1 MASGSI
7 MFYLQQGKC
16 IWFRFGCCMVRVPGV
31 PYGTIQELTIFDDP
45 LRMLH
50 TLSQA
55 AAEHSR
61 TYGDLTAVSSGLSIR
76 NITSGYGGYGHS
88 GQSLSFLEDVDSLDS
103 GDEAVRLS
111 CCQRLGICIGYV
123 IPDWGHL
130 SLFNVG
136 RSWAAGAI
144 ALWHCYLFAACAS
157 LIIVNSAAAMLRCYI
172 QWFSETRIH
181 AVTFYTMEFKYHVT
195 LGFFGAFFRCY
206 ILLSV
211 TSDLL
216 RFTYLLCKDTWR
228 PDSFEG
234 YRRLLVADA
243 WKEIEAGEFYSN
255 NWSMCL
261 TWRQK
266 IMDAGSWFQ
275 YLSIYPPVIQHG
287 NRKHINGVFDWE
299 IICRCRVSHCHF
311 DYQREI
317 VSVECSCSLHNWDDD
332 APQEQWG

>member
-1 MASGSI
+1 MLYGSGTW
-7 MFYLQQGKC
+7 GTC
-16 IWFRFGCCMVRVPGV
+16 IHEVA
-31 PYGTIQELTIFDDP
+31 L

-50 TLSQA
+50 TFSQA

-61 TYGDLTAVSSGLSIR
+61 TYGDLSAVSSGLSIR
-76 NITSGYGGYGHS
+76 NITAGYGPS
-88 GQSLSFLEDVDSLDS
+88 GQSLSLLEDVDS
-103 GDEAVRLS
+103 GDEDEAGRLS
-111 CCQRLGICIGYV
+111 CCQRVGICIGYV

-130 SLFNVG
+130 SLANVG

-157 LIIVNSAAAMLRCYI
+157 LIVVNFAAAMLRCYI
-172 QWFSETRIH
+172 QWFSETKFH
-181 AVTFYTMEFKYHVT
+181 VVTFYSMEFKYHVT

-234 YRRLLVADA
+234 YRRLLGGDA

-261 TWRQK
+261 TRRQK
-266 IMDAGSWFQ
+266 LMDAGSWFQ
-275 YLSIYPPVIQHG
+275 YTL
-287 NRKHINGVFDWE
+287 W
-299 IICRCRVSHCHF
+299 
-311 DYQREI
+311 
-317 VSVECSCSLHNWDDD
+317 
-332 APQEQWG
+332 

>member
-1 MASGSI
+1 MVGTSNLGSWKSHWEYVIILLQKLASGSI
-7 MFYLQQGKC
+7 FSTWKC
-16 IWFRFGCCMVRVPGV
+16 IWFLFWML
-31 PYGTIQELTIFDDP
+31 YGSGTWGTCIHEVAL

-50 TLSQA
+50 TFSQA

-61 TYGDLTAVSSGLSIR
+61 TYGDLSAVSSGLSIR
-76 NITSGYGGYGHS
+76 NITAGYGPS
-88 GQSLSFLEDVDSLDS
+88 GQSLSLLEDVDS
-103 GDEAVRLS
+103 GDEDEAGRLS
-111 CCQRLGICIGYV
+111 CCQRVGIYIGYV

-130 SLFNVG
+130 SLANVG

-144 ALWHCYLFAACAS
+144 ALWHCLLPAPHWLLWTLLQPCYDATSSGS
-157 LIIVNSAAAMLRCYI
+157 LKPNFMWSLSIV
-172 QWFSETRIH
+172 
-181 AVTFYTMEFKYHVT
+181 EFKYHVT

-234 YRRLLVADA
+234 YRRLLVGDA

-261 TWRQK
+261 TRRQK
-266 IMDAGSWFQ
+266 LMDAGSWFQ
-275 YLSIYPPVIQHG
+275 YTL
-287 NRKHINGVFDWE
+287 W
-299 IICRCRVSHCHF
+299 
-311 DYQREI
+311 
-317 VSVECSCSLHNWDDD
+317 
-332 APQEQWG
+332 